1 MKQQALG
8 LIETHGLVAAIEAAD
23 AALKTAAVELINY
36 QKVTGGLLTIAVTGE
51 VAAVQAAVAA
61 GSAAAAK
68 VGVLV
73 SQHVIPRPMADIEL
87 LIDTRKK
94 SPEPPN
100 PEPPDPNPAGSGGDG
115 PAAEAEAP
123 AEITEA
129 ADKAKEAA
137 AKAKDEEAAAKAEE
151 AVSRAEETAEEAA
164 DEIRADEAI
173 KAGADSKT
181 LKALKEQLTGLGV
194 EELRRMARKTG
205 GIAIRGRQI
214 SRANK
219 EVLIKEILRA
229 KKSNQ

>member
-100 PEPPDPNPAGSGGDG
+100 PERPDPNPAGSGGDG
-115 PAAEAEAP
+115 PA
-123 AEITEA
+123 
-129 ADKAKEAA
+129 
-137 AKAKDEEAAAKAEE
+137 EEAAAKAEE
-151 AVSRAEETAEEAA
+151 AVSRTAEEAA